1 MAQLIGISILAF
13 PRRTEQ
19 EHTLVNKST
28 REVCL
33 STLDSICTALLPSLP
48 YFSRPDGWLLPPRS
62 RAHIQCIIH
71 RSNQHAFLSYMGSMP
86 DTPTKPHLAFVQSRA
101 GALCVHQPLY
111 QISFTFRLCF
121 NWLCEHFRY
130 QSQAPSRLM
139 SKFILLTATI
149 ASTFGRNIT

>member
-33 STLDSICTALLPSLP
+33 STHDSICTALLPSLP

-62 RAHIQCIIH
+62 RAHIQCILSTGLINTH
-71 RSNQHAFLSYMGSMP
+71 FFHIWVQCQLPQPNHTWHLYKVGQEHSVYISHYTTFLLRLDYVSI
-86 DTPTKPHLAFVQSRA
+86 DFVSVS
-101 GALCVHQPLY
+101 G
-111 QISFTFRLCF
+111 ISHKLPAD
-121 NWLCEHFRY
+121 
-130 QSQAPSRLM
+130 S
-139 SKFILLTATI
+139 
-149 ASTFGRNIT
+149 